1 MVRAGVFDRARER
14 VDRICG
20 SRGDDRA
27 LRLDVL
33 GEIRRGV
40 GFDAY
45 AWLLTDPE
53 TAVGS
58 APLADVPCLSELPRL
73 IRLKYLT
80 TLNRWTSLAPGRVG
94 LLWSGREGPS
104 RSLLWRELLFA
115 YDVVDVAS
123 SVFRDRWGCWGFLDL
138 WRSGPAAHFN
148 DDEAAFLAGIGAPVT
163 SALRRAAANTF
174 VTPSSPDRPRL
185 GPMVLLLSADLVVVG
200 QTPDTERY
208 LRLLVSPPGDRAP
221 IPAGAYNVAAQLLA
235 GEAGVD
241 AHPPSARV
249 HLSGGVWVT
258 LRAARLGGA
267 DGDGDIAVTIEETS
281 PDQRV
286 SLFAKSSALSPRE
299 SEVLGH
305 LVSGSD
311 TRQLAE
317 RLFISEHTVQDH
329 FKSIFAKTGAR
340 TRASLLSKVLGN
352 GPSHGGA
359 NVG

>member
-1 MVRAGVFDRARER
+1 
-14 VDRICG
+14 
-20 SRGDDRA
+20 
-27 LRLDVL
+27 
-33 GEIRRGV
+33 
-40 GFDAY
+40 
-45 AWLLTDPE
+45 
-53 TAVGS
+53 
-58 APLADVPCLSELPRL
+58 
-73 IRLKYLT
+73 
-80 TLNRWTSLAPGRVG
+80 
-94 LLWSGREGPS
+94 
-104 RSLLWRELLFA
+104 
-115 YDVVDVAS
+115 
-123 SVFRDRWGCWGFLDL
+123 
-138 WRSGPAAHFN
+138 
-148 DDEAAFLAGIGAPVT
+148 
-163 SALRRAAANTF
+163 
-174 VTPSSPDRPRL
+174 
-185 GPMVLLLSADLVVVG
+185 MVLLLATDLAVLA

-208 LRLLVSPPGDRAP
+208 LRLLVPPPGDRAP
-221 IPAGAYNVAAQLLA
+221 IPAGAFNVAAQLLA
-235 GEAGVD
+235 VEAGID

-249 HLSGGVWVT
+249 HLSEGVWVT

-267 DGDGDIAVTIEETS
+267 DGDGDIAVTIEDTS

-317 RLFISEHTVQDH
+317 RLYISEHTVQDH